1 MTRLTKTG
9 VTPVDAIQTSTDKQS
24 RGVVFEL
31 FSGSGRISQ
40 RLRKDG
46 FECYTFDYD
55 EKCHPD
61 CCVDLSRKSISD
73 LERMV
78 GRKADF
84 IWLSPDC
91 TTYSLAQH
99 GIHRDSSLKPK
110 DAYAKTCDRYNER
123 FAEELSKSDVPYIL
137 ENPRGFYRK
146 MPFADRHL
154 YRFTT
159 SYGSY
164 GTPYCKFEDLFS
176 NFPLQSYFKPVES
189 YKGKV
194 HLDRV
199 PYDTLKRSY
208 IPDGFIDDLAVAVR
222 DMVTERRSDKV
233 KVRR

>member
-1 MTRLTKTG
+1 MAK
-9 VTPVDAIQTSTDKQS
+9 KKS

-55 EKCHPD
+55 QKCHPD
-61 CCVDLSRKSISD
+61 YCVDLSKNSISG
-73 LERMV
+73 LEKMV
-78 GRKADF
+78 GKKPDF

-110 DAYAKTCDRYNER
+110 DYYSKVCDSYNAR
-123 FAEELSKSDVPYIL
+123 FAKELSKGDIPYIL
-137 ENPRGFYRK
+137 ENPRGFYRL
-146 MPFADRHL
+146 MPFAQNHD

-164 GTPYCKFEDLFS
+164 GTPYCKFEDLFF
-176 NFPLQSYFKPVES
+176 NFPLQSYFKPVVS

-194 HLDRV
+194 QLQDAV
-199 PYDTLKRSY
+199 GYNCLKRSY
-208 IPDGFIDDLAVAVR
+208 IPDGFIDDLSVAVR
-222 DMVTERRSDKV
+222 DMVPDRRSVKV